1 MLVDSNGMQK
11 QKEKLLKTF
20 RKLDKDNNG
29 TLSKEELIK
38 GYAQIMTEEEAKIE
52 VDKVFAMVDFD
63 GCGEID
69 YNGIIN

>member
-1 MLVDSNGMQK
+1 MMLLDSNGMQK

-29 TLSKEELIK
+29 TLSKAELIK
-38 GYAQIMTEEEAKIE
+38 GFSQLMTEEEAKIE

-63 GCGEID
+63 GCGEI
-69 YNGIIN
+69 